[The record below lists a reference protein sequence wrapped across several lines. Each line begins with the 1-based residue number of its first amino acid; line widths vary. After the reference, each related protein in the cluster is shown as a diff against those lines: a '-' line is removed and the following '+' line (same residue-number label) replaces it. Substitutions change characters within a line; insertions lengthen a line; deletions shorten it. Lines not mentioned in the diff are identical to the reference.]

1 MRFETKTGTASRTL
15 KKRRRKAVNMKVIS
29 QATIQPNTGWTGT
42 VKKGQRT
49 RVSGVNIV
57 DFVVFNHDNLRERLD
72 ASRTRGNQ
80 GKLFITTGDSLISKF
95 NRPMMKI
102 VEDTYTEG
110 THDLEKGMCSGS
122 SYRRKGKLGRMGE
135 YPRPI
140 REVPDHGC
148 WENLAHVLKPFDI
161 LPEDLPS
168 PFNIFMTMEIDGK
181 TGRLGN
187 TTIRPSKTAH
197 VDLEAE
203 MNCLIGISVCPDLMV
218 EAKPVDVVIYDT

>member
-1 MRFETKTGTASRTL
+1 
-15 KKRRRKAVNMKVIS
+15 MKVIS
-29 QATIQPNTGWTGT
+29 QATIQPNAGWTGT
-42 VKKGQRT
+42 VKKGQRI

-80 GKLFITTGDSLISKF
+80 SKLYITTGDYLISKF

-102 VEDTYTEG
+102 VEDTYSEG

-122 SYRRKGKLGRMGE
+122 SYRRKAKLGRMGE

-140 REVPDHGC
+140 REVPDRGC
-148 WENLAHVLKPFDI
+148 WENLAQVLKPFDI
-161 LPEDLPS
+161 LPEDIPS
-168 PFNIFMTMEIDGK
+168 PFNIFMTMEIDSK

-187 TTIRPSKTAH
+187 TTIRPSTTAH

-203 MNCLIGISVCPDLMV
+203 MNCLVGITVCPDLMI
-218 EAKPVDVVIYDT
+218 EAKPVDVLIYDS

>member
-1 MRFETKTGTASRTL
+1 MT
-15 KKRRRKAVNMKVIS
+15 
-29 QATIQPNTGWTGT
+29 
-42 VKKGQRT
+42 
-49 RVSGVNIV
+49 GVNIV

-80 GKLFITTGDSLISKF
+80 GKLYITTGDYLISKF

-122 SYRRKGKLGRMGE
+122 SYRRKAKLGRMGE

-148 WENLAHVLKPFDI
+148 WENLAQVLKPFDI
-161 LPEDLPS
+161 LPEDIPS
-168 PFNIFMTMEIDGK
+168 PFNIFMTMEIDGRA
-181 TGRLGN
+181 GRLGN

>member
-1 MRFETKTGTASRTL
+1 
-15 KKRRRKAVNMKVIS
+15 MKVIA
-29 QATIQPNTGWTGT
+29 QATVQPNTAWAGI
-42 VKKGQRT
+42 VKKGQRI
-49 RVSGVNIV
+49 RVSGMNIV

-80 GKLFITTGDSLISKF
+80 GKLFITKGDHLISKF

-102 VEDTYTEG
+102 LEDTYTEG

-122 SYRRKGKLGRMGE
+122 SYQRKARLGRMGE
-135 YPRPI
+135 YPREI
-140 REVPDHGC
+140 REVPDRGC
-148 WENLAHVLKPFDI
+148 WENLSQILQPWNI
-161 LPEDLPS
+161 LPEDIPS

-187 TTIRPSKTAH
+187 TTIRPSKIAH

-203 MNCLIGISVCPDLMV
+203 IDCLVGISVCPDLMV
-218 EAKPVDVVIYDT
+218 ETKPVDIVVFEG

>member
-1 MRFETKTGTASRTL
+1 
-15 KKRRRKAVNMKVIS
+15 MKVVA
-29 QATIQPNTGWTGT
+29 QATIQPNTGWTGR
-42 VKKGQRT
+42 VEKGQRI
-49 RVSGVNIV
+49 RVSGLNIV
-57 DFVVFNHDNLRERLD
+57 DFVVFNDDNLRERLD

-80 GKLFITTGDSLISKF
+80 GKLYITKGDLLISKF

-110 THDLEKGMCSGS
+110 THDLEKGMCSGY
-122 SYRRKGKLGRMGE
+122 SYQQKVRLGRMGE
-135 YPRPI
+135 YSRPI

-148 WENLAHVLKPFDI
+148 WENLSRVFQPWNI
-161 LPEDLPS
+161 LPEDIPS

-203 MNCLIGISVCPDLMV
+203 MNCLVGISVCPDLMID
-218 EAKPVDVVIYDT
+218 AKPIDVVIYDI